1 MKQLQKIFHSIC
13 KSFDYASRILFT
25 IVFAITFF
33 LSMTRY
39 VFHYSPIWGEEV
51 TTLAMC
57 WLFMLTSITA
67 HRDDRSFRIHMIENK
82 FSPKVKLIV
91 RMIEDILVTAT
102 IMVVLP
108 QTIEMV
114 RLGAN
119 QKYMGIPL
127 SYAHLR
133 LAMLVMFIGYVI
145 VNIERYVMMAAKIKI
160 EPVLVEEEDEQK
172 DDKKQENEQKG
183 RK

>member
-1 MKQLQKIFHSIC
+1 MKALQKVFWTIC
-13 KSFDYASRILFT
+13 KSFDYISRILFT

-33 LSMTRY
+33 LSVSRY
-39 VFHYSPIWGEEV
+39 LFHFSPLWGEEV

-67 HRDDRSFRIHMIENK
+67 HRDDRSFRIQMFQKN
-82 FSPKVKLIV
+82 FPPKVKFLV
-91 RMIEDILVTAT
+91 RLFEDILVTAV
-102 IMVVLP
+102 IIIVVP
-108 QTIEMV
+108 QSLEMV

-133 LAMLVMFIGYVI
+133 LAMLVMFVGYII
-145 VNIERYVMMAAKIKI
+145 VNIERYVMLAAHIEI
-160 EPVLVEEEDEQK
+160 EPVLTESKDEEEKEG
-172 DDKKQENEQKG
+172 N
-183 RK
+183 

>member
-1 MKQLQKIFHSIC
+1 MKTIQKIFWSIC

-25 IVFAITFF
+25 IVFSITFF
-33 LSMTRY
+33 LSMARY
-39 VFHYSPIWGEEV
+39 LFHYSPIWGEEV

-67 HRDDRSFRIHMIENK
+67 HRDDRSFRIHMFQKN
-82 FSPKVKLIV
+82 FLPKIKIIV
-91 RMIEDILVTAT
+91 RLIEDVLVTAVMC
-102 IMVVLP
+102 IVIP
-108 QTIEMV
+108 QTLEMV

-145 VNIERYVMMAAKIKI
+145 VNIERYVMMLAHIEI
-160 EPVLVEEEDEQK
+160 EPVLKESDSSEQEK
-172 DDKKQENEQKG
+172 SAGKTG
-183 RK
+183 R